1 MRLKQLRDVDLNLL
15 VTFAVVAE
23 ERSITAAA
31 ERLLLSQPA
40 VSRALGRARV
50 TFGDELLVRGPR
62 GLEPTPH
69 GRKLLAELEQIL
81 PRIEALAGR
90 IAFDPQREA
99 AIFRISGPD
108 NACTALLPGLIRQQ
122 LDQHL
127 LTCIEV
133 HPWQESA
140 LDQLERG
147 QLDLIFLIEDGLL
160 PSHLQ
165 FEPLY
170 REEWVCLVDHDHPVR
185 EPFTLESYLASEHIA
200 VSTLPGVQSLPE
212 KRLAALGHTRRN
224 AIRLP
229 YFGTALA
236 CVPGTPLILTATTSM
251 LALVPKASNLRVLA
265 APREL
270 TGFNFRMVW
279 HPRLTHDLR
288 HQWLRESL
296 RSTASLCSAAT
307 RRA

>member
-1 MRLKQLRDVDLNLL
+1 MRVKQLRDVDLNLL

-81 PRIEALAGR
+81 PRLDALVTR
-90 IAFDPQREA
+90 TAFDPLREA
-99 AIFRISGPD
+99 ATFRISGPD
-108 NACTALLPGLIRQQ
+108 NACTALLPSLLRQQ
-122 LDQHL
+122 IDQQL
-127 LTCIEV
+127 LTRIEV
-133 HPWQESA
+133 QPWQESA

-147 QLDLIFLIEDGLL
+147 QLDLILLIEDGLL
-160 PSHLQ
+160 PPHLQ

-170 REEWVCLVDHDHPVR
+170 REEWVCLVDRDHPV
-185 EPFTLESYLASEHIA
+185 FGSQDAIALESYLAHEHIA

-224 AIRLP
+224 AIRMP
-229 YFGTALA
+229 YFGAALA
-236 CVPGTPLILTATTSM
+236 CVPETPLVLTATTSM
-251 LALVPKASNLRVLA
+251 LALSAGDDRLRVLD
-265 APREL
+265 PPKEL
-270 TGFNFRMVW
+270 TGFDFRMVW

-296 RSTASLCSAAT
+296 RSAAAT
-307 RRA
+307 LG